1 MEILNVGLI
10 KYLISVCINKVTEKY
25 ITNVAYKENPEL
37 IYYLKKD
44 NKIKKI
50 TTFSSCYYLT

>member
-1 MEILNVGLI
+1 MLSVGLI
-10 KYLISVCINKVTEKY
+10 KYLISVCINKITEKY

-44 NKIKKI
+44 N
-50 TTFSSCYYLT
+50 